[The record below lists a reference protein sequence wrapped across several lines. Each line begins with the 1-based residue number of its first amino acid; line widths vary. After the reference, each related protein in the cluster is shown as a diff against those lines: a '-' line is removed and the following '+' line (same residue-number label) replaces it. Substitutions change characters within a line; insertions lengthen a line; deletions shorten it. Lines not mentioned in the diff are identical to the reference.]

1 MSRTLWSCLG
11 LFWLAGCASVP
22 TTVEVKVPVPVPC
35 LSQTPAKPALPA
47 DALTGSEDLFTL
59 GQTLWAD
66 RLARKAYELELEAAL
81 SGCLKLPGIPRP
93 PPA

>member
-1 MSRTLWSCLG
+1 MSRVLLSCLG
-11 LFWLAGCASVP
+11 SFWLAGCGSLP

-35 LSQTPAKPALPA
+35 LSQAPVRPAFPA
-47 DALTGSEDLFTL
+47 DGLTGSEDLFTL

-66 RLARKAYELELEAAL
+66 RLTRRAYELELEAAL
-81 SGCLKLPGIPRP
+81 SGCLKLPSIPRP